1 MNEFT
6 DSSLDVRYRIIESD
20 IGPLISESR
29 CTVFDVMILYD
40 VGEALYGIS
49 TILNLTPLQVEIAL
63 DYIAQHRATL
73 EPQVAEILRQ
83 RAERETYY
91 RAIANEIFG
100 RAAYASM
107 TETRAKFNALRERN
121 ARDYTV
127 TADAQRPE

>member
-1 MNEFT
+1 MTMFT
-6 DSSLDVRYRIIESD
+6 DNSLQARYRIIESD

-29 CTVFDVMILYD
+29 CTVFDVMMLYD
-40 VGEALYGIS
+40 AGEALYGIS

-91 RAIANEIFG
+91 RAIANEIFD

-107 TETRAKFNALRERN
+107 TETRAKFNALREHN
-121 ARDYTV
+121 ARDYAV
-127 TADAQRPE
+127 TTDAQRPE

>member
-1 MNEFT
+1 MSVSDDKRLRT
-6 DSSLDVRYRIIESD
+6 RYHIIESD

-29 CTVFDVMILYD
+29 CTVFDVMMLYD
-40 VGEALYGIS
+40 AGESLHGIS

-73 EPQVAEILRQ
+73 EPQAAEILQQ

-91 RAIANEIFG
+91 RAIANQIFD
-100 RAAYASM
+100 RVAHASM

-121 ARDYTV
+121 ERNYTA
-127 TADAQRPE
+127 TADAKHLK